1 MKYGRRFSDESYP
14 DDYDYYDQGREPE
27 LNLAVTGG
35 EYMEEPDYRDI
46 IRQLTLQS
54 LRNG

>member
-1 MKYGRRFSDESYP
+1 MNHGRRFSEEPIP
-14 DDYDYYDQGREPE
+14 DDYEYDDQGHEAE
-27 LNLAVTGG
+27 LNLTVAGS

-46 IRQLTLQS
+46 IRHLTLQS